1 MFDPF
6 QIKKAPQTGQ
16 TQSGS
21 FALRDT
27 AADSEM
33 DKRKRRKVARAVKLL
48 DLLTTDDNAL
58 HAYLEEQSVALAKE
72 GQAPVDPF
80 RPAQPQAEPAD
91 DMDALLAPPPP
102 AVGTVDF
109 KRLKAELL
117 EQCKRDI
124 AAATPP
130 QLKILLCR
138 CGLPGHCIHS
148 ITQSGEILHHYVSGE
163 LNTTALQ
170 MAENL
175 LRQGMDGDFVEVY
188 EDRLRLISTSETQ
201 LGGGKWIPL

>member
-48 DLLTTDDNAL
+48 NLMASDDRAF

-80 RPAQPQAEPAD
+80 RPAQTQVEPAD
-91 DMDALLAPPPP
+91 DMDALLTPPPP

-109 KRLKAELL
+109 ERLKAELM
-117 EQCKRDI
+117 EQCIHDISAMISPSFTLLFWSMDQLPPHLVRLVMSRGGARPYIPSERDSV
-124 AAATPP
+124 AMQTADR
-130 QLKILLCR
+130 LL
-138 CGLPGHCIHS
+138 S
-148 ITQSGEILHHYVSGE
+148 QV
-163 LNTTALQ
+163 TTIIYI
-170 MAENL
+170 
-175 LRQGMDGDFVEVY
+175 EVY
-188 EDRLRLISTSETQ
+188 EDRLHLVSEDGSARWMN
-201 LGGGKWIPL
+201 L